1 MGALPWHGADGMFRA
16 VSPAF
21 RRGSSEVEHSS
32 AHWTR
37 HTGEIGGSIPSPPTR
52 RPARGSIMAADVLY
66 DVGPVRRLVIS
77 RHENCL
83 PVDRA
88 FTPGDEPVKLGIRDG

>member
-1 MGALPWHGADGMFRA
+1 
-16 VSPAF
+16 
-21 RRGSSEVEHSS
+21 
-32 AHWTR
+32 
-37 HTGEIGGSIPSPPTR
+37 
-52 RPARGSIMAADVLY
+52 MAADVLY

-88 FTPGDEPVKLGIRDG
+88 FTPGDEPVKLGVRDG